1 MQPAVEEPTAMA
13 RGLLVVLASEAV
25 EAVSQTRGLTEP
37 QTLALVVVVLT
48 VNPAVTVD
56 QA

>member
-1 MQPAVEEPTAMA
+1 MQPAVEEATAMA

-25 EAVSQTRGLTEP
+25 EAVLQTRGLTEP
-37 QTLALVVVVLT
+37 QTLALVAVVLT